1 MSSLPNI
8 TPCHSHLPPCHS
20 CGGRNLIRE
29 EARAGQVML
38 LTVLILGGVV
48 LGASSIGGL
57 LMLNQLKQANLVTD
71 STEAVFA
78 ADSGLEY
85 ALFTKFKIPTYP
97 KPSFDRANF
106 ITTFEGTDEFMKFR
120 SIGCSG
126 SVTLSGM
133 GCGRRANR
141 SEELTFELVR

>member
-1 MSSLPNI
+1 MKTKLLSLN
-8 TPCHSHLPPCHS
+8 TPTCHSREN
-20 CGGRNLIRE
+20 GNLWL
-29 EARAGQVML
+29 ASNQHGQVML

-57 LMLNQLKQANLVTD
+57 LMINQLKQANLVTD
-71 STEAVFA
+71 STQAVFA

-106 ITTFEGTDEFMKFR
+106 ITTFEGTDESMKFR

-126 SVTLSGM
+126 SVTLSAT